1 MLLPGLGIGKGR
13 ALAIVRVAES
23 RRHDITKNPSVLRAG
38 NVGADASQLA
48 AESPDYLEDETR
60 LRGAE
65 VLIGKAMY
73 QIPREPAGEDNKHSA
88 ASRGHNGEGLEG
100 QHRLGTGKRSNGAK
114 RAEIGN
120 RDFGCAGQVGQ
131 LLVGHGGQKMKEFG
145 IREIIVVFSIIGA
158 KPVAHGR
165 LIRARVRCK
174 CRQGLW
180 LSHDDLGR
188 RGRTSYGIG
197 EHRSGD

>member
-1 MLLPGLGIGKGR
+1 MNFMENMLSFAFMKPTKQARDHERFASLLAGARPFENLFTNLQAPGP
-13 ALAIVRVAES
+13 S
-23 RRHDITKNPSVLRAG
+23 RPGPNLTAHRQNSKSG
-38 NVGADASQLA
+38 
-48 AESPDYLEDETR
+48 
-60 LRGAE
+60 
-65 VLIGKAMY
+65 
-73 QIPREPAGEDNKHSA
+73 
-88 ASRGHNGEGLEG
+88 GHNGEGLEG
-100 QHRLGTGKRSNGAK
+100 QHRLGTAKRSNGAK

-120 RDFGCAGQVGQ
+120 RDVGCAGQVGQ

-158 KPVAHGR
+158 KPMAHGR
-165 LIRARVRCK
+165 FIRARVRCN

-188 RGRTSYGIG
+188 RRRTSYGIG